1 VVAQPEIV
9 QDDDNLYSIN
19 SLQDI
24 KKTRGMITFLNE
36 FLWRCLDFVLVGE
49 NLILVSY
56 FSVLVC
62 LNLVNSDYHI
72 FHKF

>member
-1 VVAQPEIV
+1 MVAQPEIV
-9 QDDDNLYSIN
+9 QDDDHLYSIN

>member
-9 QDDDNLYSIN
+9 QDDDHLYSIN